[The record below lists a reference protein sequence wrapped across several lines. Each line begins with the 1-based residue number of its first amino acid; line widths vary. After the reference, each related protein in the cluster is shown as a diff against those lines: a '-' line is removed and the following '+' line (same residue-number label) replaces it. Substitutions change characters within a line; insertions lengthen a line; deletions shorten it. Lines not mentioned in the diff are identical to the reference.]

1 MGIACSAARRSNR
14 LRTGRRKNTA
24 QIVVARYGGQRIR
37 KCETPK
43 SSIHTYAL
51 DAVSGLNQI
60 VQSVCIVQ
68 QLAMLRTETEAP
80 MTEQLTRRVAAYRT
94 AMSIIKEMLKQGLI
108 SADDYAK
115 IDTKMTEKYGLKSS
129 TIFR

>member
-1 MGIACSAARRSNR
+1 MVIACSAAHRSNR
-14 LRTGRRKNTA
+14 LRIGRRKNSA
-24 QIVVARYGGQRIR
+24 LIVVARYGGQRIR

-51 DAVSGLNQI
+51 DVVSGLNQI

-68 QLAMLRTETEAP
+68 QLAMLGTETEAP
-80 MTEQLTRRVAAYRT
+80 MTDQLVKKVAAYRT
-94 AMSIIKEMLKQGLI
+94 AMSIIKEMLRRGLI

-115 IDTKMTEKYGLKSS
+115 IDTKMAEKHGLKSS

>member
-37 KCETPK
+37 KCETQK

-60 VQSVCIVQ
+60 VQSVRIAQ
-68 QLAMLRTETEAP
+68 QLAMLKTETEAP
-80 MTEQLTRRVAAYRT
+80 MTEQLTRKVAAYRT
-94 AMSIIKEMLKQGLI
+94 AMSIIKEMLQKGLI

>member
-24 QIVVARYGGQRIR
+24 QTIAVHCGGLRIQ

-43 SSIHTYAL
+43 SSIHIYAR

-80 MTEQLTRRVAAYRT
+80 MTDQLTRKVAAYRT
-94 AMSIIKEMLKQGLI
+94 AMSIIKEMLKKDLI
-108 SADDYAK
+108 SAEDYAK

>member
-1 MGIACSAARRSNR
+1 
-14 LRTGRRKNTA
+14 
-24 QIVVARYGGQRIR
+24 
-37 KCETPK
+37 
-43 SSIHTYAL
+43 
-51 DAVSGLNQI
+51 
-60 VQSVCIVQ
+60 
-68 QLAMLRTETEAP
+68 MLRTETEAP

-94 AMSIIKEMLKQGLI
+94 AMSIIKEMLKKGLI